1 METQGPNS
9 PLPPLGL
16 TALLLNPTIQA
27 CVEWL
32 EGGSRSARRG
42 WAGPVCVQKLPQSDF
57 PAAEV
62 QPSPCPCLKNFLNSI
77 PVLFL
82 TALKPYSVLQYSFVR
97 PTPSYWAAS
106 SSEWETHVSSTDALP
121 CPSARA
127 SAGLTQPQR
136 QGLLEPMLI
145 SQPFSTWPLVWGV
158 RCWSW
163 VSSCCRSMPPLFN
176 FLLPFTVPSWWP
188 MLAPPTPQLLPVLIK
203 SLLQLRSGNSDL
215 ILLPAIASVFAQHF
229 NCWRGNNSF
238 SIFRLV
244 RHFRVVPSSWC
255 VHLLLMSLKI
265 MQLFFRH
272 FCGSLLYNNAG
283 LKM

>member
-1 METQGPNS
+1 MQGPNS

-16 TALLLNPTIQA
+16 TAPLMNPTMQA
-27 CVEWL
+27 RVEWL
-32 EGGSRSARRG
+32 EGGSRG

-62 QPSPCPCLKNFLNSI
+62 QPSPCPCLKNFLHSF

-106 SSEWETHVSSTDALP
+106 SSQWETHVSSTDALP
-121 CPSARA
+121 CPSAHA

-136 QGLLEPMLI
+136 QRLLEPMLI
-145 SQPFSTWPLVWGV
+145 SQPFSTRPLLRGA
-158 RCWSW
+158 RCWSGA
-163 VSSCCRSMPPLFN
+163 SSCCRSMPPLFN

-203 SLLQLRSGNSDL
+203 SLLQLRGGNSDL
-215 ILLPAIASVFAQHF
+215 ILLPAIASIFAQHF
-229 NCWRGNNSF
+229 NIF

-244 RHFRVVPSSWC
+244 RHFWVVPSSWC

-265 MQLFFRH
+265 M
-272 FCGSLLYNNAG
+272 
-283 LKM
+283 